1 MSEKD
6 INYINDHIT
15 SLEYQKNEYL
25 SCILIMKDI
34 LKIEFTEEEIKHIG
48 DNFNNIKDEEIFLNT
63 MIYYTNK
70 LMQNMYDNLQ
80 NDNLQNDNIQNNNIQ
95 NHSEYH
101 YSNEL

>member
-1 MSEKD
+1 MYF
-6 INYINDHIT
+6 NY
-15 SLEYQKNEYL
+15 ERY
-25 SCILIMKDI
+25 
-34 LKIEFTEEEIKHIG
+34 
-48 DNFNNIKDEEIFLNT
+48 IKDEEIFLNT

-80 NDNLQNDNIQNNNIQ
+80 NNNIQ